1 MNLKL
6 ELSKVDENFIK
17 TAPKD
22 IIDLFERQAKKLA
35 YKQIEKGALK
45 VGDRLPDFV
54 LQNSIGEKINS
65 YDLLSKGPLVISFYR
80 GGWCPYC
87 NLELRAYQ
95 EILPEIKNLGA
106 QLVGISPELPDNSIS
121 LTEKY
126 SLKFQILSDIENEVA
141 REFGIVYHVEKEL
154 QEAYKNLGIDLVSTQ
169 GNNNY
174 ELPVPATYVVNTNGN
189 VILSY
194 VNTDYTKRLEPS
206 TVLESLRNLVS

>member
-1 MNLKL
+1 M
-6 ELSKVDENFIK
+6 
-17 TAPKD
+17 
-22 IIDLFERQAKKLA
+22 
-35 YKQIEKGALK
+35 
-45 VGDRLPDFV
+45 
-54 LQNSIGEKINS
+54 
-65 YDLLSKGPLVISFYR
+65 SKGPLVISFYR

-141 REFGIVYHVEKEL
+141 REFGIVYHVEEEL

>member
-45 VGDRLPDFV
+45 VGDILPDFV

-141 REFGIVYHVEKEL
+141 REFGIVYHVEEEL